1 MVPGSVA
8 TPPTFTPSMSPDGS
22 GTMPVL
28 NAILIE
34 LRVLN
39 EQFRSQLGTQ
49 ASDLQQMRADEQ
61 WNTDPTKGTL

>member
-1 MVPGSVA
+1 
-8 TPPTFTPSMSPDGS
+8 MSPDGS